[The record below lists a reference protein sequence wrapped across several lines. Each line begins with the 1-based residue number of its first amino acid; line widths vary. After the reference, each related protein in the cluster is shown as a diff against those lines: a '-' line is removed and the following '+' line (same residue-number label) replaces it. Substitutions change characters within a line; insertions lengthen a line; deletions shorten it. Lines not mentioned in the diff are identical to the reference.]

1 MSVALIRADRRAIPR
16 FHESTIRVTL
26 RIPGK
31 LGTSSGRLIDYNRYG
46 LAVCLAGSSALITA
60 KTSLVALSFNVG
72 RFHVRN
78 ALGVIHNRYRNA
90 ESDRLGIRF
99 RIDSPSQLDAAATR
113 QTLGEL
119 EQELQ
124 NLTLDEIVTANRS

>member
-1 MSVALIRADRRAIPR
+1 MSAPAIQADRRAIPR
-16 FHESTIRVTL
+16 FDDSTIRVTV

-31 LGTSSGRLIDYNRYG
+31 LGTSSGRLIDFNRYG

-78 ALGVIHNRYRNA
+78 ALGVIHNRYRLTGG
-90 ESDRLGIRF
+90 DRLGIRF
-99 RIDSPSQLDAAATR
+99 RIDSPSQLDAAAMR

-119 EQELQ
+119 EQAMQ
-124 NLTLDEIVTANRS
+124 NQTLEQLIAIP

>member
-1 MSVALIRADRRAIPR
+1 MSVAQIQADRRAIPR
-16 FHESTIRVTL
+16 FLDSTIRVTV

-60 KTSLVALSFNVG
+60 KTTLVALSFKVG

-78 ALGVIHNRYRNA
+78 ALGVIHNRYRTID
-90 ESDRLGIRF
+90 SDRLGVRF
-99 RIDSPSQLDAAATR
+99 RVDSPSQLDAAAM
-113 QTLGEL
+113 QKTLKEL
-119 EQELQ
+119 EQALQ
-124 NLTLDEIVTANRS
+124 TQTLEQIINAAD